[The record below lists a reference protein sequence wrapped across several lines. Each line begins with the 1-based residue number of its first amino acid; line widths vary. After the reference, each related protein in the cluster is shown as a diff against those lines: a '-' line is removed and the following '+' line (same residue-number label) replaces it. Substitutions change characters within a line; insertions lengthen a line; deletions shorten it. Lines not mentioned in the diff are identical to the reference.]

1 MRHVLVTGA
10 NGLLGRS
17 VCNQLISR
25 NNLVTAVTHN
35 KSLLNPNKQN
45 LLILDLASNWEQK
58 WLPRKVDAIICLAQ
72 SSRFRE
78 FPSKALDV
86 FNVNVAS
93 TALLLD
99 YAKQVGAKK
108 FIYASSGGV
117 YGNGSQAFNE
127 NAAII
132 SAGQL
137 GYYLGSK
144 ACGEILVRSYAS
156 LFQVTIIR
164 PFFVYGP
171 GQKRTMLIPRLMDSV
186 ASKKPI
192 SLQGSKGI
200 LINPVHVDDASAAVV
215 SALDTRE
222 SATYNIAGPD
232 VLSIRQISEAMG
244 QHLGIEPTFQKA
256 EGIPNDLIAD
266 ISLMKMQL
274 WEPKLKLLE
283 SLSDVAI

>member
-1 MRHVLVTGA
+1 MKHVLVTGA

-17 VCNQLISR
+17 VCKHLIRR
-25 NNLVTAVTHN
+25 NILVTAVVHN
-35 KSLLNPNKQN
+35 KSLLNINEQEP
-45 LLILDLASNWEQK
+45 LVLDLASSWDQK
-58 WLPRKVDAIICLAQ
+58 RLPNKVDAVICLAQ

-78 FPSKALDV
+78 FPSSALDV

-93 TALLLD
+93 TAQLLD
-99 YAKQVGAKK
+99 YARRVGAKK

-132 SAGQL
+132 SPGQL

-144 ACGEILVRSYAS
+144 ACGEILVESYAS

-171 GQKRTMLIPRLMDSV
+171 GQKRSMLIPRLVDSV

-200 LINPVHVDDASAAVV
+200 QINPVHVEDASVAVV
-215 SALDTRE
+215 AALDTNA

-232 VLSIRQISEAMG
+232 VLSIRQISEAIG
-244 QHLGIEPTFQKA
+244 EHLGIVPTFQKA
-256 EGIPNDLIAD
+256 EGTPNDLIAD
-266 ISLMKMQL
+266 ISLMRKQL
-274 WEPKLKLLE
+274 WKPKFKLLE
-283 SLSDVAI
+283 SLSDVTI